1 MKKNLG
7 ISKRWYQT
15 KPPLAFAQNQNMGNK
30 MEKKIDKIVERLA
43 WQWLN
48 AKIDKESI
56 ALMKQTTHISKEDM
70 EDYNLVMFTH
80 AMDFFK

>member
-1 MKKNLG
+1 
-7 ISKRWYQT
+7 
-15 KPPLAFAQNQNMGNK
+15 MGNK